1 MGPVL
6 SRPLRDVRPNAA
18 ERNRLITLCH
28 PFYGWRFRLMRRICP
43 PVRDRVRVHRARF
56 RPQPG
61 QGAHVS
67 PALPPPVAA
76 GAGDEQGWPPEVVA
90 VTSTQQ
96 QRSAVGRYGEDV
108 AVRHLTGKGMQ
119 VLARNWR
126 CDLGEIDVVAR
137 DCSTIVV
144 CEVKTRRGLDYG
156 TPLEAV
162 TARKMVR
169 LRRLADRW
177 VAESVADSCDHPPD
191 VRIDVVSVLLRRQG
205 AAMVE
210 HLRGVA

>member
-1 MGPVL
+1 
-6 SRPLRDVRPNAA
+6 
-18 ERNRLITLCH
+18 
-28 PFYGWRFRLMRRICP
+28 
-43 PVRDRVRVHRARF
+43 
-56 RPQPG
+56 
-61 QGAHVS
+61 
-67 PALPPPVAA
+67 
-76 GAGDEQGWPPEVVA
+76 VVA
-90 VTSTQQ
+90 VSSTQQ

-108 AVRHLTGKGMQ
+108 ATRHLVESGMV

-137 DCSTIVV
+137 DGDTLVV

-169 LRRLADRW
+169 LRRLTARW
-177 VAESVADSCDHPPD
+177 LAESGQHPPD
-191 VRIDVVSVLLRRQG
+191 VRIDVVSVLVRAQG
-205 AAMVE
+205 AAVVE

>member
-1 MGPVL
+1 L
-6 SRPLRDVRPNAA
+6 A
-18 ERNRLITLCH
+18 
-28 PFYGWRFRLMRRICP
+28 
-43 PVRDRVRVHRARF
+43 
-56 RPQPG
+56 
-61 QGAHVS
+61 
-67 PALPPPVAA
+67 
-76 GAGDEQGWPPEVVA
+76 PEVVP

-108 AVRHLTGKGMQ
+108 AVRHLTENGME

-137 DCSTIVV
+137 DGSTMVV

-169 LRRLADRW
+169 LRRLAVRW
-177 VAESVADSCDHPPD
+177 VAEWVAESGEHPPEI
-191 VRIDVVSVLLRRQG
+191 RIDVVSVLVRRQG
-205 AAMVE
+205 GAMVE

>member
-1 MGPVL
+1 M
-6 SRPLRDVRPNAA
+6 
-18 ERNRLITLCH
+18 
-28 PFYGWRFRLMRRICP
+28 
-43 PVRDRVRVHRARF
+43 
-56 RPQPG
+56 
-61 QGAHVS
+61 
-67 PALPPPVAA
+67 
-76 GAGDEQGWPPEVVA
+76 
-90 VTSTQQ
+90 TSTQQ

-108 AVRHLTGKGMQ
+108 AVRHLTESGMQ

-137 DCSTIVV
+137 DGSTVVV

-169 LRRLADRW
+169 LRRLAARW
-177 VAESVADSCDHPPD
+177 VAESAAESGVHAPE
-191 VRIDVVSVLLRRQG
+191 VRIDVVSVLLRRHG
-205 AAMVE
+205 AALVE

>member
-1 MGPVL
+1 
-6 SRPLRDVRPNAA
+6 
-18 ERNRLITLCH
+18 
-28 PFYGWRFRLMRRICP
+28 
-43 PVRDRVRVHRARF
+43 
-56 RPQPG
+56 
-61 QGAHVS
+61 
-67 PALPPPVAA
+67 
-76 GAGDEQGWPPEVVA
+76 VVA

-108 AVRHLTGKGMQ
+108 AVRHLTESGME
-119 VLARNWR
+119 VLVRNWR

-137 DCSTIVV
+137 DGSTVVV

-162 TARKMVR
+162 TARKMAR
-169 LRRLADRW
+169 LRRLAARW
-177 VAESVADSCDHPPD
+177 LAESGERPPE
-191 VRIDVVSVLLRRQG
+191 VRIDVVSVLVRRHG